1 MATRTSSNNAG
12 RSPLNRE
19 RVLRAAIRL
28 ADAHG
33 LESLTMRRLGQE
45 LGVEA
50 MSLYNHVANKD
61 DLLEGIADTI
71 TAEFDVPSLEVDW
84 RATLRQS
91 AISAHE
97 VLRRHPWASSLIESR
112 PTIGPAR
119 MRYLDAV
126 VGVLCGAGFSTLLTS
141 QAIMALDSHTYGFTL
156 QEQSWSFDL
165 DDAAAVAASFARA
178 IPEREYPHLHGMVA
192 LAASAPAEFPLDFAF
207 GLDLILD
214 GLERLRD
221 ATTAP

>member
-1 MATRTSSNNAG
+1 MATPI
-12 RSPLNRE
+12 RSRAAARRPLSRE
-19 RVLRAAIRL
+19 RVLRAAVQL
-28 ADAHG
+28 ADASG
-33 LESLTMRRLGQE
+33 IGSLTMRRLGQE

-126 VGVLCGAGFSTLLTS
+126 VGVLRGAGFTTHVTA

-165 DDAAAVAASFARA
+165 VDAAEVAASFAHA
-178 IPEREYPHLHGMVA
+178 IPAREYPHLHGMVA
-192 LAASAPAEFPLDFAF
+192 LAASVPSEFPLDFAF